1 MGSGLDQLKYPL
13 AITFYKDHAY
23 IVDSY
28 NHRVLKVRPG
38 EERGEIFFG
47 GKGSGSGLDHLKS
60 PQAITFYKDK
70 AYIVDSDNRRVLVVD
85 LPEKQV
91 LQFHQALRVSELLS
105 SCRSVR
111 EASHEG
117 STIFLAEC
125 PGLALSGSTLAMDRL
140 LPPTLGFFP

>member
-1 MGSGLDQLKYPL
+1 MP
-13 AITFYKDHAY
+13 
-23 IVDSY
+23 
-28 NHRVLKVRPG
+28 KVRPG
-38 EERGEIFFG
+38 EKRGEIFFG
-47 GKGSGSGLDHLKS
+47 GKGYGSGLDQLKS

-70 AYIVDSDNRRVLVVD
+70 AYIVDTANSRVLVVD

-91 LQFHQALRVSELLS
+91 LQFHQALIVSELLS

-125 PGLALSGSTLAMDRL
+125 EVALPGTTLAMDRL
-140 LPPTLGFFP
+140 LPPTLGFFL